1 MLETIRTMLGGAP
14 VRCPLC
20 SAPAQDFGSVDGV
33 SFHLCA
39 DCDFIF
45 ADPAFLARVDA
56 GESVRKY
63 DASYWAGELAAA
75 RARSFGSSLARCAEA
90 VLYCRIPVERFVDV
104 GSGPGFLL
112 DALSTYLPAHRSRF
126 FGVERFPP
134 DPPSC
139 TQHENY
145 LFADLGDVD
154 LQFEC
159 GVCIEVFEHLTPAMA
174 AGLARSLHRVSVP
187 GSLFLFNTGLTD
199 FVKHEDASYLDPLGR
214 GHITSWSITAAR
226 RIFEPVGFHVH
237 ALPGKTW
244 AFVVERPRAGA
255 AFDGGIR
262 DRIWHAPAR
271 NRELLTDPVMGEVM
285 YLLGLESARAY
296 G

>member
-1 MLETIRTMLGGAP
+1 MLDAIRTMLRSAP

-20 SAPAQDFGSVDGV
+20 RAPAQDFRNVDGIA
-33 SFHLCA
+33 FHLCTE
-39 DCDFIF
+39 CDFIF
-45 ADPAFLARVDA
+45 ADPVFLARVDA

-63 DASYWAGELAAA
+63 DASYWNNELAAA
-75 RARSFGSSLARCAEA
+75 RARSFGGSLARCAEA

-112 DALSTYLPAHRSRF
+112 DALSAYLPAHRSRF

-134 DPPSC
+134 DAQSR
-139 TQHENY
+139 TKHENY
-145 LFADLGDVD
+145 LCADLGDVD
-154 LQFEC
+154 LRFEC
-159 GVCIEVFEHLTPAMA
+159 GVCIEVFEHLTPSMA

-199 FVKHEDASYLDPLGR
+199 FVKHEDAGYLDPLGR
-214 GHITSWSITAAR
+214 GHITCWSVTAAR
-226 RIFEPVGFHVH
+226 RVFEPAGFQVH

-244 AFVVERPRAGA
+244 AFVVERPLAGD
-255 AFDGGIR
+255 AFEGGIR
-262 DRIWHAPAR
+262 DRIWYAPAR
-271 NRELLTDPVMGEVM
+271 NRELLSDPAMGEVM